1 MPWSHLSLPIISR
14 LRRPLL
20 LAGMVTTMC
29 MTPVFANE
37 VDDVSQLLRTGQ
49 HAAALNKADS
59 FLRKNPRDAQ
69 MRFLR
74 GVILTEQN
82 KKAEA
87 IDVFTRLTKD
97 YPMLPEPY
105 NNLAVLYASAGE
117 YEKARH
123 ALDQAIRTNPAY
135 ATAYENLGDVHAK
148 LASQAYDKALQLDHR
163 NNTAQSKLTMVRS
176 LVGHT
181 ENVAPPVAVASTP
194 TVPSALPVV
203 APAEKEGKKQISETA
218 EPTVAQVERK
228 PEPLP
233 AARPVE
239 QIKQDIQQAEQKNAK
254 EDEVARAEVLRAVE
268 SWAAAWSA
276 RDVGAYLHAYA
287 NDFVMP
293 GGQSRKSWEAQRRA
307 RIEDKRRISVKI
319 TEPRITVDGD
329 KATVHFFQRYD
340 SDRLKSDSHKTLVL
354 KKQGGAWRIQQERTG
369 N

>member
-1 MPWSHLSLPIISR
+1 MPWSHLSSPIISR

-49 HAAALNKADS
+49 HAVALNKADS

-97 YPMLPEPY
+97 YPTLPEPY

-148 LASQAYDKALQLDHR
+148 LASQAYDKALQLDRR
-163 NNTAQSKLTMVRS
+163 NSTAQSRLTMVRS

-181 ENVAPPVAVASTP
+181 ETVAPPV
-194 TVPSALPVV
+194 TVPPALPVA

-239 QIKQDIQQAEQKNAK
+239 QVKQDIQQAEQKNAK
-254 EDEVARAEVLRAVE
+254 EEEATHAEVLRAVE

-293 GGQSRKSWEAQRRA
+293 KGQSRKNWEAQRRA

-329 KATVHFFQRYD
+329 KATVHFFQHYD
-340 SDRLKSDSHKTLVL
+340 SDRLKSDSHKTLIL